1 MSKESMNMNQLKMSF
16 FSFAI
21 AFMLHLLLFATA
33 PLSTVMMKEMS
44 LSHAGFAF
52 IFGIAMISLVASRIP
67 WGIIGDHIGFR
78 GAFRIALPLSAT
90 AAVIRSFSPGYST
103 LLITQLLLGF
113 GLSSVLPCLPL
124 LVKKSFMKNLTGFA
138 TGLYVAGFAAGN
150 ATALALTPRLLPIFS
165 WRLILLLYAI
175 LPVAITILWW
185 LFIPETSFKTK
196 SVKPDQFKLIFKDRS
211 LWILLILVI
220 AAMGGYDTLATWI
233 PKIIEMKHLN
243 SSLSTLLPL
252 GFFFSG
258 PIIGVVSDRYI
269 NRKTLLAVMGFA
281 TIFSILG
288 IRSNSLVLFNLS
300 LFFAGFCPNSVLT
313 ISLTIPAEQERYASS
328 VGGVVGVISSLGN
341 IGPLILPVIFGSL
354 IDITGTYQLS
364 LLFIAL
370 FSGIIF
376 VLSSRSKYF

>member
-1 MSKESMNMNQLKMSF
+1 MDQVKMSF

-33 PLSTVMMKEMS
+33 PLSTIIMKEMN

-52 IFGIAMISLVASRIP
+52 IFGIAMISLILSRIP
-67 WGIIGDHIGFR
+67 WGIIGDRIGFR
-78 GAFRIALPLSAT
+78 DAFRIALPLSAA
-90 AAVIRSFSPGYST
+90 AAVIRAFSQSYT
-103 LLITQLLLGF
+103 TFLITQLLLGF

-124 LVKKSFMKNLTGFA
+124 LVKKSFIKNLTGFA

-150 ATALALTPRLLPIFS
+150 ATALALTPRLLPHFN
-165 WRLILLLYAI
+165 WRIILLLYAV
-175 LPVAITILWW
+175 LPVVITILWW
-185 LFIPETSFKTK
+185 LFVSETSFKAEG
-196 SVKPDQFKLIFKDRS
+196 VQPVQFKNIFKDRS
-211 LWILLILVI
+211 LWVLLLLVI

-233 PKIIEMKHLN
+233 PKIIEIKQLN

-258 PIIGVVSDRYI
+258 PIVGMLSNRYI

-288 IRSNSLVLFNLS
+288 IRSNYLIVFNLS
-300 LFFAGFCPNSVLT
+300 LFLAGFCPNSVLT

-341 IGPLILPVIFGSL
+341 IGTLLLPVIFGSL
-354 IDITGTYQLS
+354 MDVTGTYQMS

-370 FSGIIF
+370 FSGVTFI
-376 VLSSRSKYF
+376 LSSRSKYF